1 MTARAAGP
9 TWSAMLA
16 AWADRADP
24 AVVTPAATWSGSEL
38 AGRAAGAARRLLA
51 MTKRPG
57 AVPALFTSTPAA
69 MAYVIGGAACG
80 RPVAPL
86 GPRLTARELG
96 PCIAWLGAEVLLTE
110 AEFLPLALALQ
121 DEHGVHPVL
130 VDDPA
135 RDPERLAFDV
145 EVDEPAFLLHTSGT
159 TGTPKAVAY
168 RQGALARRTVVNAG
182 LCNLEPGCVY
192 ATASP
197 FHHISG
203 FGNYAVALGSGAAVV
218 PLARFTVEAWRSL
231 ADLGVTNALAVPTV
245 LEILLEAGALPLP
258 DLRTLQYGGAPIHPA
273 TLQRVLT
280 VAPDLDLVNIFGQT
294 EGSPI
299 TCLTPDDHRRIAK
312 EGRGDL
318 LESAGRAAPGVE
330 LVIAAPD
337 AAGVGEVL
345 ARAEHF
351 FVTDEDGWLH
361 TGDLGRLDG
370 EGYLFLV
377 GRRGDKIIRG
387 GENIYPIEVE
397 QVLER
402 HPAIAEAAVVGVAD
416 QHWGEVVR
424 AVIVPVD
431 PADPLDIDEVRSFA
445 RKALAGFK
453 VPTEWSV
460 AEALPRNAAGKLLRR
475 LLQ

>member
-1 MTARAAGP
+1 MTDRATDL

-16 AWADRADP
+16 AWAGRTDP
-24 AVVTPAATWSGSEL
+24 AVITPEATWSGAEL
-38 AGRAAGAARRLLA
+38 VGRAAGAARRLRA
-51 MTKRPG
+51 MTRCPA

-80 RPVAPL
+80 RPIAPL
-86 GPRLTARELG
+86 GPRLTARELA
-96 PCIAWLGAEVLLTE
+96 PCVSSLGADVLLTE

-130 VDDPA
+130 VDAPA
-135 RDPERLAFDV
+135 CAPDRLAFDAMGG
-145 EVDEPAFLLHTSGT
+145 EPAFVLHTSGT
-159 TGTPKAVAY
+159 TGSPKGVAY
-168 RQGALARRTVVNAG
+168 RQGVLARRTAVNAA

-203 FGNYAVALGSGAAVV
+203 FGNYAVALAAGAAVV

-258 DLRTLQYGGAPIHPA
+258 DLRTLQYGGAPIHPE
-273 TLQRVLT
+273 TLQRVLA

-312 EGRGDL
+312 EGRTDL
-318 LESAGRAAPGVE
+318 LQSAGRAAPGVE
-330 LVIAAPD
+330 LRIDAPD

-351 FVTDEDGWLH
+351 FVADDGGWLH

-416 QHWGEVVR
+416 QRWGEVVR
-424 AVIVPVD
+424 AVLVPVD
-431 PADPLDIDEVRSFA
+431 PADPPAIDDVRAFA
-445 RKALAGFK
+445 RQALAGFK
-453 VPTEWSV
+453 VPTEWV
-460 AEALPRNAAGKLLRR
+460 IAEALPRNAAGKLLRR
-475 LLQ
+475 SLQ